1 MSPATTLQVE
11 SDWWKDIFDDFYLQ
25 TDARSVCDNRLT
37 RREVDFIEEALSCD
51 KSSAVL
57 DFCGG
62 QGRHAL
68 ELARR
73 GFTRV
78 TLLDYSDCLTRL
90 GRKEASREALATNF
104 IRGDARYSGLRSR
117 SFSAVIIMGS
127 SFGYFVDDREN
138 RKMLQEAYRLLL
150 PGGELLLD
158 LPDRAFVLSR
168 FKPVASHR
176 INDDLEVIRTRE
188 HDQSVVYCRETVV
201 SRTKGCLRDLSYCT
215 RLYSPEQIT
224 KLLMTEGF
232 SRIAF
237 QKDFLRRDRE
247 GDFGTMT
254 NRMMVRAEKRP
265 YSHSEKT

>member
-1 MSPATTLQVE
+1 MTTTTLHVE
-11 SDWWKDIFDDFYLQ
+11 PDWWKDIFDDFYLQ
-25 TDARSVCDNRLT
+25 TDARSVCDKRLT

-51 KSSAVL
+51 KSSPVL
-57 DFCGG
+57 DLCGG
-62 QGRHAL
+62 QGRHSL

-73 GFTRV
+73 GFTCV
-78 TLLDYSDCLTRL
+78 TILDYSDCLIRL
-90 GRKEASREALATNF
+90 GHKEANREALDTNF
-104 IRGDARYSGLRSR
+104 IRGDARCSGLRSR

-176 INDDLEVIRTRE
+176 VNDDLEVVRTRK
-188 HDQSVVYCRETVV
+188 HDQNVVYCRETLV
-201 SRTKGCLRDLSYCT
+201 SRTKGCLRDRSYCT

-224 KLLMTEGF
+224 RLLMTEGF
-232 SRIAF
+232 SGIAF

-254 NRMMVRAEKRP
+254 NRMIVRAEKRLQP
-265 YSHSEKT
+265 NHQQA

>member
-1 MSPATTLQVE
+1 MATTPTTTLHVE
-11 SDWWKDIFDDFYLQ
+11 PDWWKDIFDDFYLQ

-37 RREVDFIEEALSCD
+37 RREVDFIQEALSCD
-51 KSSAVL
+51 KLSPVL
-57 DFCGG
+57 DLCGG
-62 QGRHAL
+62 QGRHSL

-78 TLLDYSDCLTRL
+78 TTLDYSDCLIRR
-90 GRKEASREALATNF
+90 GRKEANREALETNF
-104 IRGDARYSGLRSR
+104 IRGDARFSGLRSR
-117 SFSAVIIMGS
+117 AFSAVIIMGS

-168 FKPVASHR
+168 FKPVVSHR
-176 INDDLEVIRTRE
+176 VNDDLEVVRTRK
-188 HDQSVVYCRETVV
+188 HDHNVVYCRETVV
-201 SRTKGCLRDLSYCT
+201 SLTKGCLRDHSYCT

-224 KLLMTEGF
+224 RLLINAGF
-232 SRIAF
+232 SAVAF

-254 NRMMVRAEKRP
+254 NRMMVKAEKR
-265 YSHSEKT
+265 T